1 MGDHQPQVRDQD
13 IERLFA
19 EHAQALYAFVAYR
32 TGDRS
37 VAEDV
42 VGDTF
47 ERLVATRR
55 RFDPRKGG
63 ERNWIYMIALNL
75 LRDQQRRS
83 GSEQRALE
91 SIKHGHH
98 DAAASEDPLARIED
112 RDRLYRALNT
122 LKPEER
128 EVLALR
134 YGADL
139 RLKDIARLTQTP
151 ISTVHERLQR
161 GLRDLHQQLEDPPAA
176 ADPPS
181 PPPPPPSRSSG
192 TSRPNTRHDR

>member
-1 MGDHQPQVRDQD
+1 MGEHQPHVRDQD

-19 EHAQALYAFVAYR
+19 EHAQALYAFVVYR

-63 ERNWIYMIALNL
+63 ERNWIYTIALNL

-91 SIKHGHH
+91 SVRHDHGTR
-98 DAAASEDPLARIED
+98 AADDPLARIED
-112 RDRLYRALNT
+112 RDRLYRALET

-134 YGADL
+134 YGSDL
-139 RLKDIARLTQTP
+139 RLKDIAKLTHTP
-151 ISTVHERLQR
+151 VSTVHERLQR
-161 GLRDLHQQLEDPPAA
+161 ALRDLHQQLEDPPPA
-176 ADPPS
+176 
-181 PPPPPPSRSSG
+181 PPPGRAPR
-192 TSRPNTRHDR
+192 TSTRHDR

>member
-1 MGDHQPQVRDQD
+1 MGDDPRQVRDQD
-13 IERLFA
+13 IERLFS
-19 EHAQALYAFVAYR
+19 EHAQALYAFVVYR

-63 ERNWIYMIALNL
+63 ERNWIYTIALNL

-83 GSEQRALE
+83 GSEQRALDT
-91 SIKHGHH
+91 IKH
-98 DAAASEDPLARIED
+98 DRQTATQDDPLAGVED
-112 RDRLYRALNT
+112 RDRLYRALET

-134 YGADL
+134 YGSDL
-139 RLKDIARLTQTP
+139 RLKDIAKLTQTP
-151 ISTVHERLQR
+151 VSTVHERLQR
-161 GLRDLHQQLEDPPAA
+161 GLRNLHQQLEDPPESAA
-176 ADPPS
+176 
-181 PPPPPPSRSSG
+181 PPSR
-192 TSRPNTRHDR
+192 TPKPSRRASPRHDR

>member
-19 EHAQALYAFVAYR
+19 EHAQALYAFVVYR

-37 VAEDV
+37 VAEEV

-63 ERNWIYMIALNL
+63 ERTWIYTIALNL
-75 LRDQQRRS
+75 VRDQQRRS
-83 GSEQRALE
+83 GSERRALE
-91 SIKHGHH
+91 RVRHGH
-98 DAAASEDPLARIED
+98 DAAAASDDPLVRVED

-139 RLKDIARLTQTP
+139 RLKDIAKLTQTP
-151 ISTVHERLQR
+151 VSTVHERLQR
-161 GLRDLHQQLEDPPAA
+161 GLRDLHQQLEQPPA
-176 ADPPS
+176 
-181 PPPPPPSRSSG
+181 
-192 TSRPNTRHDR
+192 T

>member
-1 MGDHQPQVRDQD
+1 MGDHPAQVRDQD

-19 EHAQALYAFVAYR
+19 EHAQALYAFVVYR
-32 TGDRS
+32 TGNRS
-37 VAEDV
+37 VAEEV

-63 ERNWIYMIALNL
+63 ERNWIYTIALNI
-75 LRDQQRRS
+75 LRDHQRRS

-91 SIKHGHH
+91 RVSYDH
-98 DAAASEDPLARIED
+98 AAVAGDDPLARIED

-122 LKPEER
+122 LKPQER

-139 RLKDIARLTQTP
+139 RLKDIARLTDTP
-151 ISTVHERLQR
+151 VSTVHERLQR
-161 GLRDLHQQLEDPPAA
+161 GLRDLHQKLEAPRAA
-176 ADPPS
+176 ATDAPA
-181 PPPPPPSRSSG
+181 PPPPSRSSR
-192 TSRPNTRHDR
+192 TSRPGTSHDR